1 MGAEQLL
8 LDAHML
14 KTVILDLPSIGS
26 QVNRKAP
33 ASYTKVVIKGMT
45 KAEMILKVVMSPT
58 ESPKTFTDQ
67 YLKLLPE
74 CQLSEFYKV
83 LEMKGLKKNE
93 QTQFVELF
101 RAQKPANQDDV
112 YDGLISPEHEAG
124 RIRKLEK
131 LIKKRLPN

>member
-1 MGAEQLL
+1 
-8 LDAHML
+8 
-14 KTVILDLPSIGS
+14 
-26 QVNRKAP
+26 
-33 ASYTKVVIKGMT
+33 
-45 KAEMILKVVMSPT
+45 MILKVVMSPT
-58 ESPKTFTDQ
+58 DPPKFTEQ

-93 QTQFVELF
+93 QTVFVDLF
-101 RAQKPANQDDV
+101 RAQKPINHDEV
-112 YDGLISPEHEAG
+112 YDGLVSPEHEAG

>member
-1 MGAEQLL
+1 
-8 LDAHML
+8 
-14 KTVILDLPSIGS
+14 
-26 QVNRKAP
+26 
-33 ASYTKVVIKGMT
+33 MT

-58 ESPKTFTDQ
+58 EPAKTFTEQ

-93 QTQFVELF
+93 QSTFVELF
-101 RAQKPANQDDV
+101 RAQKPANQDDN
-112 YDGLISPEHEAG
+112 YDALVSPEHEAG
-124 RIRKLEK
+124 RIKKLEK

>member
-1 MGAEQLL
+1 
-8 LDAHML
+8 
-14 KTVILDLPSIGS
+14 
-26 QVNRKAP
+26 
-33 ASYTKVVIKGMT
+33 
-45 KAEMILKVVMSPT
+45 MSEADRPKDFT
-58 ESPKTFTDQ
+58 EH

-93 QTQFVELF
+93 QAVFVELF
-101 RAQKPANQDDV
+101 RAQKPNHDEN
-112 YDGLISPEHEAG
+112 YEGLVSPEHEAG